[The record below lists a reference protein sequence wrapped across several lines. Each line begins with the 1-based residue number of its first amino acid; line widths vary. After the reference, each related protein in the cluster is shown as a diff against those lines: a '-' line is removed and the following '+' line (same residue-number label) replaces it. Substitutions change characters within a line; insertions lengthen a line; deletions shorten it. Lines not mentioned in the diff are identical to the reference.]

1 MALDAAS
8 KNGIGCSLTDPHE
21 EIRFKKSE
29 IKSLDQFPSSRDGNG
44 VKVDTPRQRKKL
56 LRHLFHIIFWAILIV
71 AIVLGVLFSL
81 LKVGISGEYLTRKMQ
96 ATLSQQLGDYARV
109 KINDARLSLD
119 EDYHLALETQ
129 NVMLDDIKDGV
140 KVDQIGVFRVGFSS
154 WALLFGKLQI
164 AQIELHDANVLL
176 PQSQGPGL
184 FDQLPKDEYG
194 RIDPDAIANV
204 LFPAFDISAE
214 KLRSMSINVLVLKNI
229 SLHMPGENGTIL
241 GIKDL
246 DLRMRWKMATLISS
260 LTWNSEK
267 IGVEANANYA
277 NRRANDITLNVK
289 SFPLHL
295 GAADDVSPFLPNGH
309 TNNGHFKLKG
319 KANLSV
325 EAHRNN
331 TDDEPIVRTQL
342 TMPDGIMDFG
352 TEQNIPSKI
361 DFNLLHIPHSN
372 KIEFETSLI
381 QIGGLVIPFNGA
393 LGLTPVDL
401 KLGRPVNDYRFE
413 IVAQHA
419 VSASNEVPDVAL
431 RFEMKLAGQYN
442 LADKKALMDEITINA
457 PHGNLMGQGSL
468 KFGAGSPETIFVLHV
483 PQMDV
488 AEAKQLWPVNISP
501 GARRW
506 VASHIFGGQLKNGSI
521 EIALPQG
528 YFQSGIPAGTL
539 SGNEVKI
546 RTDIVNTRSDLVGEL
561 PALRDASG
569 NVAID
574 GMTTTITLDSGASYL
589 SNGRKVEAVEGTL
602 VIPWGPQRP
611 VFADM
616 DLVARG
622 EIDAAGEMI
631 GYSPINA
638 RHRLPFNTD
647 KAHGNVEADIK
658 LRFPVTHDEPKGE
671 ITYNAHVN
679 FSDFSM
685 PDPIKNNIVSNAAGT
700 ADVDKSGII
709 LQANGLL
716 NELPAQIK
724 LVQPFENSD
733 LQKSEKITLNL
744 DDSIRSKH
752 FAFLNNFLTGP
763 VNVEVGEDNN
773 GKRHFNADLTNAD
786 LEFSWAGW
794 KKGKGMAAHAQF
806 DMPSN
811 IKDKPDYTIENF
823 SLSGQNL
830 DVAGQIHIKDKQLFG
845 AEFTRANLSRND
857 DLTLKVIS
865 SGKSYHIEASGKS
878 YDGRALIQQL
888 GKTQNSNSG
897 GKTAISV
904 HASIASLAGFYGEE
918 LSNVNATY
926 EITEQ
931 KAAQFSLSGTTHN
944 RQSVNVETQKSSGH
958 QTVTARSN
966 DAGALFRFMNY
977 YDKIRG
983 GVLKADLTSSSG
995 QPLSGRVSI
1004 RNFEV
1009 VDEPRLAAIVSSRP
1023 RGGGKSLNE
1032 AVKGKINSSSIGF
1045 DLAYAHI
1052 AKGDNYLVL
1061 DRGVLRGPTVGA
1073 TFQGV
1078 LYDVS
1083 GNMSITGTFMP
1094 AYGLNRLFGDLPIIG
1109 QVLGNG
1115 RDRGLIGITFKIE
1128 GKAKHPQVMV
1138 NPISVIAPGIFR
1150 SIFEFQ

>member
-1 MALDAAS
+1 MITEI
-8 KNGIGCSLTDPHE
+8 NGVDCNLSDPHE

-29 IKSLDQFPSSRDGNG
+29 IKSLDQFPSAQDSDG
-44 VKVDTPRQRKKL
+44 VTVDTPRRRKTLARRLFQIILWAVVIVIL
-56 LRHLFHIIFWAILIV
+56 LLGLI
-71 AIVLGVLFSL
+71 FSL
-81 LKVGISGEYLTRKMQ
+81 LKVGISGKYLTQKMQ
-96 ATLSQQLGDYARV
+96 ATLTQQLGDYARV
-109 KINDARLSLD
+109 KITDARLSLD

-154 WALLFGKLQI
+154 WALLMGKLQI

-176 PQSQGPGL
+176 PQTGGPG
-184 FDQLPKDEYG
+184 FFEQLPKDEYG
-194 RIDPDAIANV
+194 RIDPDATSKA
-204 LFPAFDISAE
+204 LFSAFDSGAD

-229 SLHMPGENGTIL
+229 SLHMSGDNGAIL
-241 GIKDL
+241 GIKDF
-246 DLRMRWKMATLISS
+246 DLRTRWRTAALLSS
-260 LTWNSEK
+260 LTWNGEK
-267 IGVEANANYA
+267 IGVTANANYVSRHA
-277 NRRANDITLNVK
+277 TDITLEVK

-309 TNNGHFKLKG
+309 TNNGHFRLKG
-319 KANLSV
+319 KANLAV
-325 EAHRNN
+325 EAHRVSLS
-331 TDDEPIVRTQL
+331 DEPVVRTSL
-342 TMPDGIMDFG
+342 VMADGVMDFG

-361 DFNLLHIPHSN
+361 DLNLLHTPHSG
-372 KIEFETSLI
+372 KIEVETSLLT
-381 QIGGLVIPFNGA
+381 IGGLTLPFNGA
-393 LGLTPVDL
+393 LGITPDD
-401 KLGRPVNDYRFE
+401 KETGKPVNDYRFE

-419 VSASNEVPDVAL
+419 VSASNEVPDIAL

-442 LADKKALMDEITINA
+442 IGDKKVTMDEITINT

-468 KFGAGSPETIFVLHV
+468 KFGNGTPETIFVLRV

-488 AEAKQLWPVNISP
+488 AEAKQLWPVNLSP

-506 VASHIFGGQLKNGSI
+506 VVSHIFGGQLKNGSI

-528 YFQSGIPAGTL
+528 YFQSGIPTGTI
-539 SGNEVKI
+539 SGNEIKI
-546 RTDIVNTRSDLVGEL
+546 RTEILNTRSDLVGEL

-569 NVAID
+569 NIAVD
-574 GMTTTITLDSGASYL
+574 GMTTTITLDKGVSYL
-589 SNGRKVEAVEGTL
+589 SDGRKIEATDGTM

-611 VFADM
+611 VYADM
-616 DLVARG
+616 NLTARS

-631 GYSPINA
+631 GYAPINA
-638 RHRLPFNTD
+638 RHRLPFNPD
-647 KAHGNVEADIK
+647 HAEGNVEVDLD
-658 LRFPVTHDEPKGE
+658 LRFPVTRDNPRGE
-671 ITYNAHVN
+671 ITYNANVN
-679 FSDFSM
+679 FSNFSI
-685 PDPIKNNIVSNAAGT
+685 PDPIENNLVSNASGT
-700 ADVDKSGII
+700 ANVTKSGIV
-709 LQANGLL
+709 LEANGLL
-716 NELPAQIK
+716 NDFPAQIK
-724 LVQPFENSD
+724 LVQPFDNSN
-733 LQKSEKITLNL
+733 LQKSEKITLNI
-744 DDSIRSKH
+744 DDSIRAKH
-752 FAFLNNFLTGP
+752 FSFLNNFLSGP
-763 VNVEVGEDNN
+763 VNIEVGQDNN
-773 GKRHFNADLTNAD
+773 GKRHFNADLTNAE

-794 KKGKGMAAHAQF
+794 KKGKGMAARAQF

-830 DVAGQIHIKDKQLFG
+830 DVAGQIHIKDKQLAS
-845 AEFTRANLSRND
+845 AEFSKANLSRND
-857 DLTLKVIS
+857 DLGLKIIS
-865 SGKSYHIEASGKS
+865 SGKTYHIEATGKS
-878 YDGRALIQQL
+878 YDGRALIQQM
-888 GKTQNSNSG
+888 GKTQNSNSND
-897 GKTAISV
+897 KTAISLN
-904 HASIASLAGFYGEE
+904 ASIGSLAGFYGEE
-918 LSNVNATY
+918 LDNVKATY

-931 KAAQFSLSGTTHN
+931 KAAQFSLTGTTHS
-944 RQSVNVETQKSSGH
+944 RRSVNVETQKSQGR
-958 QTVTARSN
+958 QTISARSN
-966 DAGALFRFMNY
+966 DAGALMRFMNY

-983 GVLKADLTSSSG
+983 GDLKADLTSSSG

-1004 RNFEV
+1004 RNFAV

-1023 RGGGKSLNE
+1023 SGGGKSLNE
-1032 AVKGKINSSSIGF
+1032 AVRGKINSSSIGF

-1061 DRGVLRGPTVGA
+1061 DKGVLRGPTVGA

>member
-1 MALDAAS
+1 MT
-8 KNGIGCSLTDPHE
+8 GPHE

-29 IKSLDQFPSSRDGNG
+29 IKSLDQFPSSRHGDG

-56 LRHLFHIIFWAILIV
+56 LKRCFHIILWAAFIVIVMLGLI
-71 AIVLGVLFSL
+71 FSL
-81 LKVGISGEYLTRKMQ
+81 LKVGISGQYLTQKMQ
-96 ATLSQQLGDYARV
+96 ATLSQQLGDYAHV

-154 WALLFGKLQI
+154 WGLLLGKLQI

-176 PQSQGPGL
+176 PQSQGPGFL
-184 FDQLPKDEYG
+184 AQLPKDSYG
-194 RIDPDAIANV
+194 RVDPDATANI
-204 LFPAFDISAE
+204 LFPAFDASAD

-229 SLHMPGENGTIL
+229 SLRMPGTDGTIL
-241 GIKDL
+241 GIKNL
-246 DLRMRWKMATLISS
+246 DLRMRWKTATLLSA
-260 LTWNSEK
+260 LTWNGQE
-267 IGVEANANYA
+267 IDLEANANYIDRHA
-277 NRRANDITLNVK
+277 RDITLDVK
-289 SFPLHL
+289 SLPLHL

-309 TNNGHFKLKG
+309 TNNGHFRLKG
-319 KANLSV
+319 KADLTV
-325 EAHRNN
+325 EAHR
-331 TDDEPIVRTQL
+331 TSIDEEPVVRTQL
-342 TMPDGIMDFG
+342 AMSEGVMDFG
-352 TEQNIPSKI
+352 TEQNIPSK
-361 DFNLLHIPHSN
+361 FNLNLLHMPHSN
-372 KIEFETSLI
+372 KIEFEPSLL

-393 LGLTPVDL
+393 IGLTPANAETD
-401 KLGRPVNDYRFE
+401 RPVNDYRFE

-419 VSASNEVPDVAL
+419 VSASNEVPDIAL
-431 RFEMKLAGQYN
+431 RFEMKLAGQFN
-442 LADKKALMDEITINA
+442 SADKKAIMDEITINT

-468 KFGAGSPETIFVLHV
+468 KFGTGSPETIFVLHV

-506 VASHIFGGQLKNGSI
+506 VVSHIFGGQLKNGSI

-546 RTDIVNTRSDLVGEL
+546 RTDIVNTRSDLVGDL

-569 NVAID
+569 NVAVD

-589 SNGRKVEAVEGTL
+589 SEGRKIEAVEGTM

-616 DLVARG
+616 DLTARG
-622 EIDAAGEMI
+622 EINAAGEMI

-638 RHRLPFNTD
+638 RHRLPFNSD
-647 KAHGNVEADIK
+647 HAQGNVEAEIK
-658 LRFPVTHDEPKGE
+658 LRFPVTRDNPRGE
-671 ITYNAHVN
+671 ITYSAHVN
-679 FSDFSM
+679 FSDFSV
-685 PDPIKNNIVSNAAGT
+685 PDPIENNSVSNASGT
-700 ADVDKSGII
+700 ADVDKSGIV
-709 LQANGLL
+709 LEANGLL
-716 NELPAQIK
+716 NEFPAQIK
-724 LVQPFENSD
+724 LVQPFENSG
-733 LQKSEKITLNL
+733 LQKSEKITLNI
-744 DDSIRSKH
+744 DDTIRAKH
-752 FAFLNNFLTGP
+752 FAFLNNFLSGP
-763 VNVEVGEDNN
+763 VAVEIGQDNN
-773 GKRHFNADLTNAD
+773 GKRRFNADLTNAD

-811 IKDKPDYTIENF
+811 IKDKPDYSIENF
-823 SLSGQNL
+823 ALSGQNL
-830 DVAGQIHIKDKQLFG
+830 DVAGQIHIKDKQFFG
-845 AEFTRANLSRND
+845 AEFSKANLSRND
-857 DLTLKVIS
+857 DLALKVIS
-865 SGKSYHIEASGKS
+865 SGKSYHIEATGKS
-878 YDGRALIQQL
+878 FDGRALIQQL
-888 GKTQNSNSG
+888 GKTTKNNAND
-897 GKTAISV
+897 KTAISL
-904 HASIASLAGFYGEE
+904 HASIGNLAGFYGEE
-918 LSNVNATY
+918 LTNVNATY

-931 KAAQFSLSGTTHN
+931 KAVQFSLSGSTHS
-944 RQSVNVETQKSSGH
+944 RQSINVETQKSQGR
-958 QTVTARSN
+958 QTVSARSN
-966 DAGALFRFMNY
+966 DAGALMRFMNY

-983 GVLKADLTSSSG
+983 GVLKADLNSSSG

-1009 VDEPRLAAIVSSRP
+1009 VDEPRLATIVSSRP
-1023 RGGGKSLNE
+1023 SGGGKSLNE
-1032 AVKGKINSSSIGF
+1032 AVRGKINSSSVGF

-1052 AKGDNYLVL
+1052 GKGDNYLVL

-1128 GKAKHPQVMV
+1128 GNAKHPQVMV